1 MSNGNK
7 KLYSSIP
14 YQEIFKLNSIK
25 YISGFYLWKYINE
38 KQDQVNKPKLINSV

>member
-7 KLYSSIP
+7 KYSSIP

-25 YISGFYLWKYINE
+25 YISGFVYY
-38 KQDQVNKPKLINSV
+38 